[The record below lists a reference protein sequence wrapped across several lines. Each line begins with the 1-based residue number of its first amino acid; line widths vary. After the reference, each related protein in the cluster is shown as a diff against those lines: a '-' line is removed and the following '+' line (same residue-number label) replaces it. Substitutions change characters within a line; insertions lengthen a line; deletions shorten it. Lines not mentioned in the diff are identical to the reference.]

1 MSDLKAESLLFDV
14 FGRMMQA
21 QRTDGGWQPF
31 LVGAEGKKQPEEK
44 KGVGNLYLDI
54 LQYAE
59 YRGVI
64 LSIRYCENEG
74 RRRRNG

>member
-44 KGVGNLYLDI
+44 KGSGIFIWIY
-54 LQYAE
+54 YSM
-59 YRGVI
+59 
-64 LSIRYCENEG
+64 LSIAE
-74 RRRRNG
+74 